1 MKSQAII
8 VRGLLLLV
16 VTTSAALGQTN
27 SKAVDAVRAADAA
40 WLEAYDTRDVDKS
53 VAFLDEQ
60 GSMLPPNTPMVT
72 GKTAIAK
79 LIASDFAL
87 PDFKLA
93 WHPDKAG
100 VADSGELGYTSGTY
114 EVSFKDASGKVVSDT
129 GKYLTMWKKQADG
142 SWKVLLDMY
151 NSDLPPA
158 CVPQELISS
167 PVISPVKVPA

>member
-1 MKSQAII
+1 MKSLRIA
-8 VRGLLLLV
+8 RGFLLLV

-27 SKAVDAVRAADAA
+27 SKAVDAVRTADAA
-40 WLEAYDTRDVDKS
+40 WLKAYDTRDVDKS
-53 VAFLDEQ
+53 VAFVDEQ
-60 GSMLPPNTPMVT
+60 GSMLPPNTPIVT
-72 GKTAIAK
+72 GKKAIAE
-79 LIASDFAL
+79 LIARDFEL

-100 VADSGELGYTSGTY
+100 VALSGELGYTSGTY
-114 EVSFKDASGKVVSDT
+114 EVSFRDPSGEMISDT

-151 NSDLPPA
+151 NSDLPPV

-167 PVISPVKVPA
+167 PVISPVTIPS